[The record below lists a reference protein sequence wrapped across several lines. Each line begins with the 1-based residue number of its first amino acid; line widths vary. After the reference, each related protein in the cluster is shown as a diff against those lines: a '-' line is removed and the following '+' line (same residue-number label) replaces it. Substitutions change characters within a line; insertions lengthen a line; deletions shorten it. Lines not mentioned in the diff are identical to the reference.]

1 MVCVSAY
8 TLDAKQ
14 LLCPLPV
21 IRTQDRV
28 ATLKIGDV
36 LTVYC
41 TDPGALSD
49 IPTWCRLHGHTM
61 LSSKEDVDKN
71 PIARLIFALVPST
84 TAKK

>member
-1 MVCVSAY
+1 VVCVSAY
-8 TLDAKQ
+8 TLDVKQ

-61 LSSKEDVDKN
+61 LSSKEDVDGVIELVLKVGS
-71 PIARLIFALVPST
+71 PIYNAQR
-84 TAKK
+84 

>member
-1 MVCVSAY
+1 MVCVSAN

-61 LSSKEDVDKN
+61 LSTKEDVDGVIELVLKVGS
-71 PIARLIFALVPST
+71 PIYNAQ
-84 TAKK
+84 K

>member
-8 TLDAKQ
+8 TLDVKQ

-61 LSSKEDVDKN
+61 LSSKEDVDGVIELVLKVGS
-71 PIARLIFALVPST
+71 PIYNAQR
-84 TAKK
+84 

>member
-14 LLCPLPV
+14 LLSPLPV

-61 LSSKEDVDKN
+61 LTTKEDVDGVIELVLKVGS
-71 PIARLIFALVPST
+71 PIYNAQN
-84 TAKK
+84 

>member
-8 TLDAKQ
+8 TLDTKQ

-61 LSSKEDVDKN
+61 LSTKEDVDGVIELVLKVGG
-71 PIARLIFALVPST
+71 PIYNAQ
-84 TAKK
+84 K

>member
-8 TLDAKQ
+8 TLDVKQ

-61 LSSKEDVDKN
+61 LSTKEDVDGVIELVLKVGS
-71 PIARLIFALVPST
+71 PIYNAQ
-84 TAKK
+84 K

>member
-8 TLDAKQ
+8 TLDAKH

-28 ATLKIGDV
+28 ATLNIGDV

-61 LSSKEDVDKN
+61 LSSKEDVDGV
-71 PIARLIFALVPST
+71 IELVLKVRGSIQH
-84 TAKK
+84 AQN

>member
-8 TLDAKQ
+8 NLDAKQ

-36 LTVYC
+36 LMVYC

-61 LSSKEDVDKN
+61 LSTKEDVDGVIELVLEVGG
-71 PIARLIFALVPST
+71 PIYNAQ
-84 TAKK
+84 K

>member
-1 MVCVSAY
+1 MVCVNAY

-61 LSSKEDVDKN
+61 LSTKEDVDGVIELVLKVGG
-71 PIARLIFALVPST
+71 PIYNAQ
-84 TAKK
+84 K

>member
-1 MVCVSAY
+1 MVCVNAY
-8 TLDAKQ
+8 ILDAKQ

-61 LSSKEDVDKN
+61 LSTKEDVDGVIELVLKVGS
-71 PIARLIFALVPST
+71 PIYNAQN
-84 TAKK
+84 

>member
-61 LSSKEDVDKN
+61 LSTKEDVDGVIELVLKVGS
-71 PIARLIFALVPST
+71 PIYNAQH
-84 TAKK
+84 

>member
-1 MVCVSAY
+1 MVCVSAH

-61 LSSKEDVDKN
+61 LSTKEDVDGVIELVLKVGS
-71 PIARLIFALVPST
+71 PIYNAQN
-84 TAKK
+84 

>member
-8 TLDAKQ
+8 TLDVKQ

-61 LSSKEDVDKN
+61 LSTKEDVDGVIELVLKVGG
-71 PIARLIFALVPST
+71 PIYNAQ
-84 TAKK
+84 K

>member
-14 LLCPLPV
+14 LLCQLPV

-61 LSSKEDVDKN
+61 LSTKEDVDGVIELVLKVGS
-71 PIARLIFALVPST
+71 PIYNAQN
-84 TAKK
+84 

>member
-1 MVCVSAY
+1 MVCVSTY
-8 TLDAKQ
+8 ILDVKQ

-61 LSSKEDVDKN
+61 LSTKEDVDGVIELVLKVGS
-71 PIARLIFALVPST
+71 PIYSAQN
-84 TAKK
+84 

>member
-1 MVCVSAY
+1 MSAH

-61 LSSKEDVDKN
+61 LSTKEDVDGVIELVLKVGS
-71 PIARLIFALVPST
+71 PIYNAQN
-84 TAKK
+84 

>member
-1 MVCVSAY
+1 MSAY

-21 IRTQDRV
+21 IRTQDLV
-28 ATLKIGDV
+28 VTLNIGDV

-61 LSSKEDVDKN
+61 LSSKEDVDGVIELALKVGS
-71 PIARLIFALVPST
+71 PIYNAQ
-84 TAKK
+84 

>member
-1 MVCVSAY
+1 VSAY
-8 TLDAKQ
+8 TLDVKQ

-61 LSSKEDVDKN
+61 LSSKEDVDGVIELVLKVGS
-71 PIARLIFALVPST
+71 PIYNAQQ
-84 TAKK
+84 

>member
-8 TLDAKQ
+8 TLDVKQ

-61 LSSKEDVDKN
+61 LSSKEDVDGVIELVLKVGS
-71 PIARLIFALVPST
+71 PIYNAQQ
-84 TAKK
+84 